1 MLPIIKND
9 SFDKKEQNELKLN
22 EEELNTL
29 EGFNDLTPA
38 EKENLKDLVFNLS
51 LVLYKSFKHETA

>member
-1 MLPIIKND
+1 MQPFIKKD
-9 SFDKKEQNELKLN
+9 SFEKKEQNELKLN

-29 EGFNDLTPA
+29 EGFNGLTPS

-51 LVLYKSFKHETA
+51 LVLYKSFKNEPA